1 MATNKVEIGFD
12 LSEQPGAEFA
22 RLDDAFYGI
31 LDAPQTI
38 LGGAVFQDVSPFLL
52 GIQVSRGKSRQLD
65 RYSAGR
71 LQVNLNNNSRIFDPL
86 YEDSPYR
93 GQIIPKRAVRVT
105 SNDVIQYEGVIDD
118 WDLSYSPQGNS
129 VASII
134 ASDAFTQFANQT
146 LVAGSAIAE
155 TTGERIGRV
164 LTNSGVSWPLDRREI
179 ETGRQVVQAQQLPEG
194 ANALQYLQTIA
205 ASEPGALFIS
215 KSGSVVFRDRAA
227 LSAGTTVTFADD
239 GSGIPYQGLEVV
251 FGAELLYNEVEVS
264 RLGGGTAIANDIR
277 SQAEYGIQNLSLS
290 GLPLEDDQSAEDLA
304 TYLVA
309 QYAQPEYRFESIDL
323 ELENLTA
330 EQQTIVLGLELGDF
344 VRVKFTPND
353 IPPAIDR
360 YAEVIGIQQ
369 SVTPASHRLSFNL
382 ASAEYN
388 FFRLSDLV
396 FGRLSTEN
404 ALGY

>member
-12 LSEQPGAEFA
+12 LSEVPGAEFA

-38 LGGAVFQDVSPFLL
+38 LGGAIYQDVSPFLL
-52 GIQVSRGKSRQLD
+52 GIQLSRGKSRQLD

-86 YEDSPYR
+86 FEASPFR

-129 VASII
+129 VSSII

-146 LVAGSAIAE
+146 LVAGSAVAE
-155 TTGERIGRV
+155 TTGERIERV
-164 LTNSGVSWPLDRREI
+164 LDNDGVLWFSERRDI
-179 ETGRQVVQAQQLPEG
+179 DTGFQLVQAQQLPEG

-205 ASEPGALFIS
+205 SSEPGALFIS
-215 KSGSVVFRDRAA
+215 KTGSVVFRDRAA
-227 LSAGTTVTFADD
+227 QTSSTTVTFADD
-239 GSGIPYQGLEVV
+239 GTGIPYQGLEVI

-264 RLGGGTAIANDIR
+264 RLGGGTAIAVDLQ
-277 SQAEYGIQNLSLS
+277 SQSDYGIQNLTLS
-290 GLPLEDDQSAEDLA
+290 NLPVNDDASAEDLA
-304 TYLVA
+304 QYLVT
-309 QYAQPEYRFESIDL
+309 QYAQPEYRFESLDL
-323 ELENLTA
+323 ELENLTT
-330 EQQTIVLGLELGDF
+330 EQQTTVLSLELGDF

-369 SVTPASHRLSFNL
+369 TVTPSSHRLSINL

-396 FGRLSTEN
+396 FGRLSTGN

>member
-12 LSEQPGAEFA
+12 LSEVPGAEFA

-38 LGGAVFQDVSPFLL
+38 LGGAVFQDVSPSLL
-52 GIQVSRGKSRQLD
+52 GIQLSRGKSRQLD
-65 RYSAGR
+65 RYSSGR

-86 YEDSPYR
+86 YEASPYR

-129 VASII
+129 VASVI

-146 LVAGSAIAE
+146 LVAGSAVAE
-155 TTGERIGRV
+155 TTGERIERV
-164 LTNSGVSWPLDRREI
+164 LLNAGVLWPSDRTQI
-179 ETGRQVVQAQQLPEG
+179 ETGKQEVAAGLLPEG

-205 ASEPGALFIS
+205 SSEPGPLFIS
-215 KSGSVVFRDRAA
+215 KTGSVVFKDRQAQI
-227 LSAGTTVTFADD
+227 TTTPVTFADD
-239 GSGIPYQGLEVV
+239 GSGIPYQGLAVV

-264 RLGGGTAIANDIR
+264 RAGGGTAIAINLE
-277 SQAEYGIQNLSLS
+277 SQAEYGIQNLTIS
-290 GLPLEDDQSAEDLA
+290 GLPVSDDLSVENLA
-304 TYLVA
+304 QYLVS
-309 QYAQPEYRFESIDL
+309 QYAEPEYRFESLDL
-323 ELENLTA
+323 ELENLTT
-330 EQQTIVLGLELGDF
+330 EQQTTVLSLELGDF

-369 SVTPASHRLSFNL
+369 TVTPSSHRLSLNL

-396 FGRLSTEN
+396 FGRLSTGN

>member
-31 LDAPQTI
+31 LDAPKTI

-52 GIQVSRGKSRQLD
+52 GIQISRGKSRQLD

-86 YEDSPYR
+86 YEASPYR

-105 SNDVIQYEGVIDD
+105 SNDVVQYLGLIDD

-129 VASII
+129 ISSII

-164 LTNSGVSWPLDRREI
+164 LTNSGLSWPLDRRQI
-179 ETGRQVVQAQQLPEG
+179 ETGLQEVQAQELAEG
-194 ANALQYLQTIA
+194 TNALQYLQTIA
-205 ASEPGALFIS
+205 ASEPGALFVS
-215 KSGSVVFRDRAA
+215 KSGSVVFKDRAA
-227 LSAGTTVTFADD
+227 LTAGTTVTFADD
-239 GSGIPYQGLEVV
+239 GSGISYQGLEVV

-264 RLGGGTAIANDIR
+264 RTNGGTAVATNAN
-277 SQAEYGIQNLSLS
+277 SQAQYGIQNLTIS
-290 GLPLEDDQSAEDLA
+290 GLPLDDDASAEDLA

-309 QYAQPEYRFESIDL
+309 QYAEPEYRFESIDL
-323 ELENLTA
+323 ELENLTT
-330 EQQTIVLGLELGDF
+330 EQQTIVLGIELGDF
-344 VRVKFTPND
+344 VRVKFTPNN

-369 SVTPASHRLSFNL
+369 AVTPASHRLSLNL

-396 FGRLSTEN
+396 FGRLSKEN

>member
-12 LSEQPGAEFA
+12 LSEEPGAEFA
-22 RLDDAFYGI
+22 RLDDAFYGQ

-38 LGGAVFQDVSPFLL
+38 LGGAVFQDVSPFLV
-52 GIQVSRGKSRQLD
+52 GIQLSRGKSRQLD

-105 SNDVIQYEGVIDD
+105 SNAVIQYEGVIDD

-129 VASII
+129 IASII
-134 ASDAFTQFANQT
+134 ASDAFSQFANQT
-146 LVAGSAIAE
+146 LVAGSAVAE
-155 TTGERIGRV
+155 TTGERINRV
-164 LTNSGVSWPLDRREI
+164 LTNTGVRWPLDRRQI
-179 ETGRQVVQAQQLPEG
+179 ENGKQQIAAGELPVGQA
-194 ANALQYLQTIA
+194 ALQYLQTIA
-205 ASEPGALFIS
+205 SSEPGPLFVN
-215 KSGSVVFRDRAA
+215 KSGSVVFKDRAA
-227 LSAGTTVTFADD
+227 QAVGETVTFADD
-239 GSGIPYQGLEVV
+239 GTGISYQGLSVV
-251 FGAELLYNEVEVS
+251 YGAELLYNEVEVA
-264 RLGGGTAIANDIR
+264 RANGGTAVAISTP
-277 SQAEYGIQNLSLS
+277 SQAQFGIQNLTLS
-290 GLPLEDDQSAEDLA
+290 NLPLDDDLSAENLA
-304 TYLVA
+304 TYLIT
-309 QYAQPEYRFESIDL
+309 QYAEPEYRFESIDL
-323 ELENLTA
+323 ELENLTTQ
-330 EQQTIVLGLELGDF
+330 QQTSVLAIELGDF
-344 VRVKFTPND
+344 VRVKFTPNN

-369 SVTPASHRLSFNL
+369 TVTPSSHRVSLNL

-396 FGRLSTEN
+396 FGRLSTGN

>member
-22 RLDDAFYGI
+22 RLDDAFFGI

-38 LGGAVFQDVSPFLL
+38 LGGAVFQDVSPFLQA
-52 GIQVSRGKSRQLD
+52 IQISRGKSRQLD

-71 LQVNLNNNSRIFDPL
+71 LQVNLDNNSRIFDPL
-86 YEDSPYR
+86 YELSPYR

-155 TTGERIGRV
+155 TTGERIERV
-164 LTNSGVSWPLDRREI
+164 LSNAGVLWPSDRTQIEI
-179 ETGRQVVQAQQLPEG
+179 GQQEIAAGALPEG

-205 ASEPGALFIS
+205 ASEPGPLFIS
-215 KSGSVVFRDRAA
+215 KTGNVVFKDREAQI
-227 LSAGTTVTFADD
+227 LTTPVTFADD
-239 GSGIPYQGLEVV
+239 GSGIPYQGLSVV

-264 RLGGGTAIANDIR
+264 RAGGGTAIAINLP
-277 SQAEYGIQNLSLS
+277 SQGQYGIQNLTIS
-290 GLPLEDDQSAEDLA
+290 GLPVSDDTSVTNLA
-304 TYLVA
+304 QYLVS
-309 QYAQPEYRFESIDL
+309 QYSEPEYRFESIDL
-323 ELENLTA
+323 ELENLSA
-330 EQQTIVLGLELGDF
+330 EQQTTVLGLELGDF

-353 IPPAIDR
+353 VPPAIDR

-369 SVTPASHRLSFNL
+369 SVTPASHRLSLNL

-396 FGRLSTEN
+396 FGRLSTGN
-404 ALGY
+404 ALAY

>member
-12 LSEQPGAEFA
+12 LSEVPGAEFA

-38 LGGAVFQDVSPFLL
+38 LGGAVFQDVSPSLL
-52 GIQVSRGKSRQLD
+52 GIQLSRGKSRQLD
-65 RYSAGR
+65 RYSSGR

-86 YEDSPYR
+86 YEASPYR

-129 VASII
+129 VASVI

-146 LVAGSAIAE
+146 LVAGSAVAE
-155 TTGERIGRV
+155 TTGERIARV
-164 LTNSGVSWPLDRREI
+164 LDNDGVSWPLDRRQL

-194 ANALQYLQTIA
+194 GNALQYLQTIA
-205 ASEPGALFIS
+205 GAEPGALFIS
-215 KSGSVVFRDRAA
+215 KSGSIVFKDRAA
-227 LSAGTTVTFADD
+227 QIGAVTVTFADD

-264 RLGGGTAIANDIR
+264 RLGGGTAIATDLT
-277 SQAEYGIQNLSLS
+277 SQAEYGIQNLTIS
-290 GLPLEDDQSAEDLA
+290 GLPLDDDASAEDLA
-304 TYLVA
+304 TYLVT

-323 ELENLTA
+323 ELENLTT
-330 EQQTIVLGLELGDF
+330 EQQTTVLSLELGDF

-369 SVTPASHRLSFNL
+369 TVTPSSHRLSLNL

-396 FGRLSTEN
+396 FGRLSREN